1 MLFIYLYS
9 MFSKG
14 AIGALYG
21 PLHGGANEA
30 VLRML
35 ERIQTKEN
43 VPKFIAGVK
52 NKTEKLFGFGHRV
65 YKNFDPRSKVIR
77 TLAEEVFKIA
87 GTILQNLKDSCELE
101 YIDLVRNY
109 RWNIIFIANTQASI

>member
-1 MLFIYLYS
+1 MKDECMVNIYHSLLLYA
-9 MFSKG
+9 G

-43 VPKFIAGVK
+43 VPAFIAGVK

-77 TLAEEVFKIA
+77 NLAEEVFKIA
-87 GTILQNLKDSCELE
+87 GLLLMPLLLYYCPLIYVN
-101 YIDLVRNY
+101 N
-109 RWNIIFIANTQASI
+109 